1 MIDPK
6 NLAGTA
12 RLTFSDEFNT
22 LTPWNGTTGVDFAP
36 GWHVAHNPNSLGFYA
51 GDNQT
56 WYINPTAPETRVANP
71 LSVNN
76 GILTITAK
84 PTDPAITQYAGG
96 QPYTSGQVSTFN
108 EFSQTYGYFEMRAK
122 LPAGVG
128 IGSSFMLLA
137 KDNVWPPEIDILEV
151 MGRDPTALFTTA
163 HSASAS
169 ADHTAV
175 SWNANGPI
183 YSMQGWS
190 RTADLSADFH
200 TYGLNWQPDKI
211 TWYLDG
217 EKLFEMNTPSDM
229 HRPMYML
236 ASPGIGEPPGFSGW
250 TGTPAPNATAQ
261 MQIDYFRA
269 YTDAPVSVPTPA
281 PAPTP
286 APTPANPSTLNQ
298 VLGTGNA
305 DELHGTG
312 QADSISGGAG
322 DDTLISYAGL
332 DIYTGGAGNDRFWLY
347 NEPTLGNVVTI
358 TDMNEDGDDAVHLHS
373 DIHVNIGPRGA
384 LAPGAF
390 VIGPRASDADDRLIY
405 NQETG
410 ALFFDSDGNGNQAG
424 VAQLAQ
430 FDPGRV
436 LTASDFFIL

>member
-12 RLTFSDEFNT
+12 RLTFSDEFNSFT
-22 LTPWNGTTGVDFAP
+22 TWNGTTGLNVAP
-36 GWHVAHNPNSLGFYA
+36 GWHVAHNPNSSGYYA

-56 WYINPTAPETRVANP
+56 WYINPTARETQSANP
-71 LSVNN
+71 FSAAN

-84 PTDPAITQYAGG
+84 PTDPGIAQYTGG
-96 QPYTSGQVSTFN
+96 QPYTSGTVTTFN

-137 KDNVWPPEIDILEV
+137 KDNTHPPEIDILEV

-175 SWNANGPI
+175 SWRAGGTI

-200 TYGLNWQPDKI
+200 TYGLDWQADKI
-211 TWYLDG
+211 AWYLDG

-229 HRPMYML
+229 HKPMYML
-236 ASPGIGEPPGFSGW
+236 ASAGIGEPPGFSGW
-250 TGTPAPNATAQ
+250 TGTPAANATAQ

-269 YTDAPVSVPTPA
+269 YTDAPVSVPTS
-281 PAPTP
+281 APTP
-286 APTPANPSTLNQ
+286 TPPPTGTSKFNE

-312 QADSISGGAG
+312 QADAISGGAG
-322 DDTLISYAGL
+322 DDTLISFAGL
-332 DIYTGGAGNDRFWLY
+332 DIYTGGAGNDKFWLY
-347 NEPTLGNVVTI
+347 NEPTIGNVVTI
-358 TDMNEDGDDAVHLHS
+358 TDMNKDGDDTVYLFSGIHS
-373 DIHVNIGPRGA
+373 NIGPRGA

-390 VIGPRASDADDRLIY
+390 VVGTRASDADDRLFY
-405 NQETG
+405 DQGTG
-410 ALFFDSDGNGNQAG
+410 ALFFDGDGNGNQAG
-424 VAQLAQ
+424 VAKLAQ
-430 FDPGRV
+430 FDPGTV

>member
-12 RLTFSDEFNT
+12 RLTFSDEFNA
-22 LTPWNGTTGVDFAP
+22 LTPWNGSTGLDFAP

-56 WYINPTAPETRVANP
+56 WYINPTAPQTKAANP

-76 GILTITAK
+76 GVLTITAK
-84 PTDPAITQYAGG
+84 PTDPAIAAYAGG
-96 QPYTSGQVSTFN
+96 QPYTSGQITSFH

-122 LPAGVG
+122 LPAGSG
-128 IGSSFMLLA
+128 IGSAFQLLA
-137 KDNVWPPEIDILEV
+137 KDNTYPPEIDILEV

-183 YSMQGWS
+183 YSNQGWS
-190 RTADLSADFH
+190 RTADLSKEFH
-200 TYGLNWQPDKI
+200 TFGLNWQADKI

-217 EKLFEMNTPSDM
+217 AKLFEMNTPSDM
-229 HRPMYML
+229 HKPMYML

-250 TGTPAPNATAQ
+250 TGTPAANATAQ
-261 MQIDYFRA
+261 MQIDYLRA
-269 YTDAPVSVPTPA
+269 YTDAPVSSPPSTPTA
-281 PAPTP
+281 TP
-286 APTPANPSTLNQ
+286 APTPTSTSKLNQ
-298 VLGTGNA
+298 VLGTGKA
-305 DELHGTG
+305 DELHGTAR
-312 QADSISGGAG
+312 ADAISGGAG

-332 DIYTGGAGNDRFWLY
+332 DVFTGGAGQDKFWLY

-358 TDMNEDGDDAVHLHS
+358 TDMNKDGDDTVYLHHE
-373 DIHVNIGPRGA
+373 IHVNIGPSGA

-390 VIGPRASDADDRLIY
+390 VVGPRAVDADDRLIY
-405 NQETG
+405 NQQSG
-410 ALFFDSDGNGNQAG
+410 ALFFDSDGSGHQAG
-424 VAQLAQ
+424 VAKLAQ
-430 FDPGRV
+430 FDPGTV